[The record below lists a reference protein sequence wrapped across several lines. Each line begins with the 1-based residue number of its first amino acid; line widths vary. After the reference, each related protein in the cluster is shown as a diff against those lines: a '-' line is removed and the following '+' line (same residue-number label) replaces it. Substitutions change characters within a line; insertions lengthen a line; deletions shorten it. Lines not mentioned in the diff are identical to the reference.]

1 MGIRSRRCQAQ
12 AGAARG
18 GGILY
23 YYYADHRDLLADHA
37 LDIARLAP
45 IANHDAAFA
54 AGIHVMAAKLSALI
68 VELFAGRL

>member
-1 MGIRSRRCQAQ
+1 MGIRSRRCRAQ
-12 AGAARG
+12 ASAARG
-18 GGILY
+18 GGIL

-45 IANHDAAFA
+45 IANRDAAFA